1 MPATINQKVLVTP
14 GTLFDFSLNP
24 TSFKKEKQEIFFSSK
39 QIQIFSLWVE
49 KGKDRQNKFCF
60 CLCSFG
66 VNVIHSSHIDGNLS
80 VCQTVKSEPSIFSS
94 DAGHIQLSKAD
105 RA

>member
-1 MPATINQKVLVTP
+1 LVTQGNVPAAINQKALMTS

-24 TSFKKEKQEIFFSSK
+24 KSLKKEKQEIFFSSK
-39 QIQIFSLWVE
+39 QIQIFSRWVE

-66 VNVIHSSHIDGNLS
+66 VNVIHSSYIDANL
-80 VCQTVKSEPSIFSS
+80 
-94 DAGHIQLSKAD
+94 
-105 RA
+105 